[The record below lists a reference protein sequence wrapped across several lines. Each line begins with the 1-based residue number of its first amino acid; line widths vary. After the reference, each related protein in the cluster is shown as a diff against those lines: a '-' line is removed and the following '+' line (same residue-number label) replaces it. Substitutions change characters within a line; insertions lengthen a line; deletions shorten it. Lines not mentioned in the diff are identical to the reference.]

1 MVYLLRGE
9 LQMNSFEVG
18 DIIKGQVTG
27 IENYGIFIN
36 INAEYNGL
44 IHISEISEGFV
55 KDVNDFVKIG
65 ETIYCKVLEVD
76 HENCNLKLSIKNIN
90 YKARKGKG
98 KYKET
103 VLGFLPLKENLDRLI
118 EEKLEEIQKNQ
129 QD

>member
-1 MVYLLRGE
+1 MDL
-9 LQMNSFEVG
+9 FKPG

-55 KDVNDFVKIG
+55 KDINDFVKIG

-76 HENCNLKLSIKNIN
+76 EENCNLKLSIKNIN

-98 KYKET
+98 KFNET
-103 VLGFLPLKENLDRLI
+103 VLGFSPLKDNLDKWI
-118 EEKLEEIQKNQ
+118 EEKKKEIEKNQ